1 MVVMWVVMWVAMH
14 GCDVGYYALVVM
26 CGCYRVGCDEGCDEG
41 CHVGCNVWLI
51 ISCCVKHFMLS

>member
-26 CGCYRVGCDEGCDEG
+26 CGCYRVGCDVGCDEG
-41 CHVGCNVWLI
+41 CGVGCHVGCDVW
-51 ISCCVKHFMLS
+51 